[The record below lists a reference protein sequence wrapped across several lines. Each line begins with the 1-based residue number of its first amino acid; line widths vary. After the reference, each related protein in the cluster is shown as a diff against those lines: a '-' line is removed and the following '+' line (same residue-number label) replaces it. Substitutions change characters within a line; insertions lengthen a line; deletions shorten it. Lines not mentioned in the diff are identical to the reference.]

1 MRHAGERERRTSY
14 SDVLRSHRAGTA
26 RSTGGHCGDARGPIG
41 GQTTLYASEGSS
53 GECAI
58 LSARVGTQP
67 VRFNIADA
75 LDPDGDIPAESE
87 PVAAYLTY
95 LADVTGGAVGNM
107 GFTAGRLRIVAYFR
121 TEKAAIRCGCGQC
134 QTQSLCSHLSLTTIS
149 VPGISP
155 RLVKRCLIF
164 LALSSE
170 ITPRIRTTS
179 PVQIA
184 PLPFSSK
191 SILLRNSAREPVVS
205 STVSYWR
212 WHSSD
217 IFLCSAIQSSRLL
230 SVGLCCQGWSGSHC
244 SPGRFL
250 HRSPSLR
257 TENSQPDK

>member
-1 MRHAGERERRTSY
+1 M
-14 SDVLRSHRAGTA
+14 
-26 RSTGGHCGDARGPIG
+26 
-41 GQTTLYASEGSS
+41 YASEGSS

-58 LSARVGTQP
+58 LSARIGTQP

-107 GFTAGRLRIVAYFR
+107 GFAAGQLRIVAYFR
-121 TEKAAIRCGCGQC
+121 TEKAAIRCGWGQC

-155 RLVKRCLIF
+155 RLVKRCLTF

-170 ITPRIRTTS
+170 ITLRIRTTS

-184 PLPFSSK
+184 PLSFSSK

-205 STVSYWR
+205 STVSYRR
-212 WHSSD
+212 WHSSR
-217 IFLCSAIQSSRLL
+217 IFFSAQRSSLPGSCQS
-230 SVGLCCQGWSGSHC
+230 GLCCQGWSGSHC